1 MPNVHRK
8 QDFIAVDC
16 KQLKTKLEEFTGN
29 LEDFQQYIDD
39 VAQEN
44 IRLRVIVARLD
55 KIATMTNRHT
65 QMNEMQRLIED
76 RQDALRLPAG

>member
-1 MPNVHRK
+1 MPQVQRK

-16 KQLKTKLEEFTGN
+16 KQLKTKMEEFSAN
-29 LEDFQQYIDD
+29 LEDFQQYIED

-44 IRLRVIVARLD
+44 IRLRVIVGKLD
-55 KIATMTNRHT
+55 AIVALPNHQVMTA
-65 QMNEMQRLIED
+65 MQRLIQD

>member
-1 MPNVHRK
+1 MPQVQRK

-16 KQLKTKLEEFTGN
+16 KQLKIKMEEFTAN
-29 LEDFQQYIDD
+29 LEDFQQYIED

-44 IRLRVIVARLD
+44 IRLRVIVGKLD
-55 KIATMTNRHT
+55 AIAAKPIPLAVDAMRRFI
-65 QMNEMQRLIED
+65 QD